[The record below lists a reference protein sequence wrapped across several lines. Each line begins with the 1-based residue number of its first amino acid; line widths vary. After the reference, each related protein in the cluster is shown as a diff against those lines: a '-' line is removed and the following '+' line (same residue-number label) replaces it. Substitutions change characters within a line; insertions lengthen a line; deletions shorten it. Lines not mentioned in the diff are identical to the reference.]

1 MTRLFKSSTSFLARP
16 FDGFEV
22 FADSLNASVVRIG
35 ADVYGS
41 GTIELPITQLP
52 LREGQ
57 VEIYFD
63 LALIDN
69 LNKLGIDLKIVDL
82 VCFIEGSVLAESQ
95 ILFKRDMGM
104 AKSPIV
110 IPIEGNPLI
119 TQSPNGFDIKI
130 SLILTKSREVKGG
143 QLIENGVWLT
153 NTIFRLKP
161 YTARSMFAPAPLDD
175 QVRASFG
182 LPKGCMTY
190 IHVQEDFLFSETL
203 EDQVDIYVDIS
214 ILRLLQES
222 NDSAVANSIQ
232 LDLASSLFLTLIVKA
247 ANRLGEENLDDSD
260 DFALRDLSVGKVL
273 ELVSTSSQ
281 YSIPDLLKFA
291 ESDLGRLK
299 AAIETHLNSL
309 RFASIALREVS

>member
-1 MTRLFKSSTSFLARP
+1 MTSAIKSSTSFLARP

-22 FADSLNASVVRIG
+22 FADSLNASVVKIG
-35 ADVYGS
+35 SDVYWPGS
-41 GTIELPITQLP
+41 IELPITQLP

-63 LALIDN
+63 LSLLDN

-82 VCFIEGSVLAESQ
+82 ICFIEGSVIAESQ
-95 ILFKRDMGM
+95 ILFKQDLRT

-130 SLILTKSREVKGG
+130 ALILTRDREVKGR

-153 NTIFRLKP
+153 NLIFRLKP
-161 YTARSMFAPAPLDD
+161 YTAQSMFAPAPLDD

-182 LPKGCMTY
+182 LPQGCMTY
-190 IHVQEDFLFSETL
+190 IHVQEDFLFSESL
-203 EDQVDIYVDIS
+203 EDQVDIYIDIS
-214 ILRLLQES
+214 ILRLLQEN

-232 LDLASSLFLTLIVKA
+232 LDLAASLFLTLIGKA
-247 ANRLGEENLDDSD
+247 ANQLREENLEDSE
-260 DFALRDLSVGKVL
+260 DFAIKDLSIAKVL
-273 ELVSTSSQ
+273 ELVSISSQ
-281 YSIPDLLKFA
+281 YTIQDLLKFA

-299 AAIETHLNSL
+299 AAIESHLNTL
-309 RFASIALREVS
+309 KLASIALREVS